1 MAAREV
7 PIPDHIDI
15 FFLEEEFRK
24 SDMNAIEGVIH
35 SVQEEMKRL
44 EAEADRV
51 LEEDGPEAELLL
63 DLYARL
69 DNLDPSTFESRA
81 AALLTGLGFSPE
93 MMNKATKD
101 MSGGW
106 RMRVSFR
113 HGAHKRTY
121 EQQQEAADASTLNAF
136 VICVVLTLSSFA
148 HVHGLLDS
156 RWPWR
161 RRCSSAPP
169 CCCWTSPR
177 ITWIW
182 RPACGS
188 RTTLPRMTDASWSC
202 RIRSV
207 GPARYHSAS

>member
-69 DNLDPSTFESRA
+69 DNMDPSTFESRA

-113 HGAHKRTY
+113 HGTHTNALRSSSRKRPTRAH
-121 EQQQEAADASTLNAF
+121 
-136 VICVVLTLSSFA
+136 
-148 HVHGLLDS
+148 
-156 RWPWR
+156 
-161 RRCSSAPP
+161 
-169 CCCWTSPR
+169 
-177 ITWIW
+177 
-182 RPACGS
+182 
-188 RTTLPRMTDASWSC
+188 
-202 RIRSV
+202 
-207 GPARYHSAS
+207 